1 MAAEHEMYPERR
13 SENYELQKQVY
24 GVDGK
29 IARVEAKFD
38 SFTTVFD
45 ERWKSMEMRLE
56 LASRQQQ
63 QAIEL
68 VTGAVLRVDQRQS
81 DLDARQ
87 GTLEKDIALL
97 EKEAETADKRF
108 GELKDSITWLVR
120 AVVGM
125 GLTILA
131 AVVVAF
137 LTR

>member
-13 SENYELQKQVY
+13 SENYELQKQVF